1 MKLFKKKTDYS
12 YYSSYN
18 SKSRRVRV
26 DRVVVAAIA
35 GVVLFVAIVAFLNLN
50 RIKLMVKGY
59 SFSTANEIVA
69 SFDSGEEKEILSHDK
84 MDHILNW
91 AHESS
96 KVSLFD
102 EYEKYWSYHKKMK

>member
-35 GVVLFVAIVAFLNLN
+35 GVILVVAIVAFLNLN
-50 RIKLMVKGY
+50 RIKLML
-59 SFSTANEIVA
+59 STAFKNIRLMRLSRHLIVV
-69 SFDSGEEKEILSHDK
+69 KK
-84 MDHILNW
+84 
-91 AHESS
+91 
-96 KVSLFD
+96 K
-102 EYEKYWSYHKKMK
+102 KSYLMIKWIIF